1 MNSQVL
7 PQQDFFMYIPDW
19 QEKKGYPLAIR
30 RDCNAATV
38 QGNCM
43 HPSAFNDWVKI
54 ALDGPVTVYAH
65 VWDMED
71 EEIAV

>member
-7 PQQDFFMYIPDW
+7 PQQDFFMYIPEL
-19 QEKKGYPLAIR
+19 QKVKGHQKTIR
-30 RDCNAATV
+30 RDCAAASV
-38 QGNCM
+38 QGCVVL
-43 HPSAFNDWVKI
+43 PASRGDWVKI

-65 VWDMED
+65 IWDVED